1 MKLTD
6 RDWNVFQLSGDNGI
20 FKNYHGKRL
29 TKNNRIVGKV
39 PLLTAGEYNQGVA
52 QFISNPEMQ
61 RFKHVIS
68 IDMFGNEFFHEYTC
82 CGDDNIYFFVNDD
95 ISKEAKLF
103 IVSSLNNNKSKY
115 SYGKQFRQG
124 NADTVKVMLP
134 VMKEDNT
141 RIDFDFMENYIKN
154 KFKSKI
160 DTCKA
165 YIEKNYVALDGDIGI
180 KN

>member
-1 MKLTD
+1 MKFD
-6 RDWNVFQLSGDNGI
+6 
-20 FKNYHGKRL
+20 
-29 TKNNRIVGKV
+29 
-39 PLLTAGEYNQGVA
+39 A
-52 QFISNPEMQ
+52 
-61 RFKHVIS
+61 
-68 IDMFGNEFFHEYTC
+68 FFHEYTC

-103 IVSSLNNNKSKY
+103 IVNSLNNNKSKY

-124 NADTVKVMLP
+124 NADTEKVMLP

-141 RIDFDFMENYIKN
+141 RIDFDFMENYIRN

-160 DTCKA
+160 DLYKA
-165 YIEKNYVALDGDIGI
+165 HIEKNYVALDGDIGI